1 MPGFA
6 PSAEVWLIFQAAFH
20 KIFFDASLCLVTD
33 VSSLQGWFSYWKDED
48 VPHQVSPSGT
58 SNISP
63 IMSWVFAEP
72 VIGDKA
78 WQLRIRHRC
87 TTQGLLMRLEHH
99 SREPSSHYQTEEC
112 NIFCM
117 LLLCSVSPICIAKPL
132 GRPIQANPGWDP
144 TSS

>member
-6 PSAEVWLIFQAAFH
+6 PFAEVWLVFQAAFH
-20 KIFFDASLCLVTD
+20 KIFFDAPMCLVTD

-63 IMSWVFAEP
+63 IMSWVFSEP

-78 WQLRIRHRC
+78 WQLHIRHRC
-87 TTQGLLMRLEHH
+87 TTPGLLMRLEHH

-117 LLLCSVSPICIAKPL
+117 LLLCLVSPICITKPL